1 MSNKLANFLASF
13 AMLWMIPAAYAEYK
27 LNLTAPVT
35 ALGVIIYDLH
45 TVITLICVVIF
56 IVVFA
61 FMFYSVFKHRKSVGH
76 KAAQFHEHF
85 WVEVA
90 WTVVP
95 CVILLAMAVPATH
108 ALVAL
113 RDTSEPDMTIKAT
126 GYQWKWGYDYIK
138 GEGEGIS
145 FYSNLSTP
153 RAQIEG
159 TQPKG
164 ENYLRETDT
173 SLVVPVGKK
182 IRMLVTGNDVIHAW
196 FVPALAVKQDAVP
209 GFIRDTWFKAEKPG
223 IYRGQCA
230 ELCGKEHG
238 YMPIVVEVKTAADY
252 TTWVASQK
260 ANMKKTEVTEDTE
273 KKWTLDELKT
283 AGEKVYA
290 NNCVACHQ
298 ANGMGNPP
306 AFPALSGSKMVSGP
320 KEAQLNR
327 VLNGK
332 KGTAMASFRHLSDT
346 DIAAVITYERN
357 SWANKTGDMVTPA
370 EAKAARALPALDETS
385 GK

>member
-1 MSNKLANFLASF
+1 
-13 AMLWMIPAAYAEYK
+13 
-27 LNLTAPVT
+27 
-35 ALGVIIYDLH
+35 
-45 TVITLICVVIF
+45 
-56 IVVFA
+56 
-61 FMFYSVFKHRKSVGH
+61 
-76 KAAQFHEHF
+76 
-85 WVEVA
+85 
-90 WTVVP
+90 
-95 CVILLAMAVPATH
+95 
-108 ALVAL
+108 
-113 RDTSEPDMTIKAT
+113 
-126 GYQWKWGYDYIK
+126 
-138 GEGEGIS
+138 
-145 FYSNLSTP
+145 
-153 RAQIEG
+153 
-159 TQPKG
+159 
-164 ENYLRETDT
+164 
-173 SLVVPVGKK
+173 
-182 IRMLVTGNDVIHAW
+182 MLVTGNDVIHAW

-357 SWANKTGDMVTPA
+357 SWANKTGDMVTPS